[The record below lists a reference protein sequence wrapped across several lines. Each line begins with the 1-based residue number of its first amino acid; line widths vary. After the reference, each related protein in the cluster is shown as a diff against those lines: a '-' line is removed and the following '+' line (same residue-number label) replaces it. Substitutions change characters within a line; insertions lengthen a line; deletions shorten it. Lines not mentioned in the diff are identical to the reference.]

1 MSSNKSSHSKQKE
14 KKVIVFIK
22 DISFNFNDIFE
33 SLPLKLKYFI
43 LYKHVKNSLNKLPNN
58 SK

>member
-43 LYKHVKNSLNKLPNN
+43 LHLPFYI
-58 SK
+58 